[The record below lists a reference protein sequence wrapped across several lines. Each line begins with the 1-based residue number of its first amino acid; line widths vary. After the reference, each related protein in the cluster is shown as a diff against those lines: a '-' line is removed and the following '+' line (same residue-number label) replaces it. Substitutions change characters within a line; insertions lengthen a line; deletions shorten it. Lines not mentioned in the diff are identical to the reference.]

1 MTVLADYANKYETVS
16 VQREDGILQVTF
28 HSGDGSLLWGEAS
41 HRELGYRLRR
51 HRRGPGQPGGHPHRH
66 RRRLLR

>member
-28 HSGDGSLLWGEAS
+28 HSGGRQPA
-41 HRELGYRLRR
+41 LGRGVSPGTGLRLRR
-51 HRRGPGQPGGHPHRH
+51 HRRGPGQPGGNPHRH